1 MSVTSAV
8 RKSNILVRQSTKARI
23 IPNSINKNTAKVLVG
38 SLAALYFSTLTTS
51 LYSRQHTCL
60 LNKTLNNIAHD
71 FLNVYV
77 KI

>member
-8 RKSNILVRQSTKARI
+8 RNSNILVRQSTKARI

-51 LYSRQHTCL
+51 LIQDNTHACL
-60 LNKTLNNIAHD
+60 TRHLI
-71 FLNVYV
+71 
-77 KI
+77 I